1 MPLESTAGMRRA
13 RSPSKNE
20 RCRLWSRWTPSELL
34 GGHRKQHTCPASHL
48 RRHTRVW
55 ATCESKRNHTA
66 RMHTHDAPLTTP
78 KEWNS
83 EKKILRCMQPLP
95 LQLFFLRDKR
105 ERVSECRPPQ
115 NTCASKRCLMVF
127 EIPQE
132 GYLRRGSNTSKHRLE
147 EDIEVCWPS
156 SEFLF

>member
-1 MPLESTAGMRRA
+1 
-13 RSPSKNE
+13 
-20 RCRLWSRWTPSELL
+20 
-34 GGHRKQHTCPASHL
+34 
-48 RRHTRVW
+48 
-55 ATCESKRNHTA
+55 
-66 RMHTHDAPLTTP
+66 
-78 KEWNS
+78 
-83 EKKILRCMQPLP
+83 MQPLP

-156 SEFLF
+156 SEFLFLKVFLRSVTAVTRAIFVVSSSRCCYRMVRRPLLLIIFVCPQGIPGVGRTAYYHLDLDSQSLWWTLR